1 MSLVPNETQS
11 RKRAERRDAR
21 PRDTHVLIKKNCSH
35 DLERDTHGRCGTQAT
50 YHGGWHHRTRIIVLA
65 GFVGSLGVCTLLV
78 TSFKVRASESAPF
91 GPSIGAQEST
101 QTLPILVA
109 ARNTDPAFA
118 RGGGSVTVVDHVAL
132 SADTSPF
139 DHLSERN
146 KPANPDQISWY
157 SVQEG
162 NTLSEIASMFG
173 VSVNTIVWANG
184 LKSGT
189 DIRPGQTLLILPI
202 SGVQHTVRDGDT
214 VASIAKR
221 YGGDAQEILAYNN
234 LPENEPL
241 EVGAH
246 ITVPGGA
253 IEEEKPKAKPSRT
266 KGTVTSSGP
275 SISGYYIHPIPGAVR
290 TQGIHG
296 YNAVDYGAPVGTPI
310 VASAAGTVI
319 VSRAGGMWN
328 GGYGNYVVIDHPN
341 GTQTLYA
348 HNSSNEVW
356 QGQSVVA
363 GQIIGYVGNTGR
375 STGPHL
381 HFEVRGAKNPF

>member
-1 MSLVPNETQS
+1 M
-11 RKRAERRDAR
+11 
-21 PRDTHVLIKKNCSH
+21 
-35 DLERDTHGRCGTQAT
+35 T
-50 YHGGWHHRTRIIVLA
+50 YHGDRHHRARVIVLA
-65 GFVGSLGVCTLLV
+65 VVIISLGTVVLTAN
-78 TSFKVRASESAPF
+78 SFNVRASEQTYAEPV
-91 GPSIGAQEST
+91 SIAQESS

-109 ARNTDPAFA
+109 ARHTDPTRS
-118 RGGGSVTVVDHVAL
+118 RGGGSVVVVDQVAL
-132 SADTSPF
+132 ATDVSPF
-139 DHLSERN
+139 EHLSERDR
-146 KPANPDQISWY
+146 PANPDQISWY

-162 NTLSEIASMFG
+162 NTLSEIAAMFG

-202 SGVQHTVRDGDT
+202 SGVQHTVREGDT

-221 YGGDAQEILAYNN
+221 YGGDAQEIFAYNN
-234 LPENEPL
+234 LPEGDPL
-241 EVGAH
+241 VVGAH

-253 IEEEKPKAKPSRT
+253 IEEEKPKAKPSRV

-275 SISGYYIHPIPGAVR
+275 SISGYYIHPVPGAVR

-328 GGYGNYVVIDHPN
+328 GGYGNYVVIDHSN

-348 HNSSNEVW
+348 HNDSNEVW

>member
-1 MSLVPNETQS
+1 MRLPLEGTTAPHKTL
-11 RKRAERRDAR
+11 RII
-21 PRDTHVLIKKNCSH
+21 DTRLH
-35 DLERDTHGRCGTQAT
+35 DLGTDTRSSQNTQVT
-50 YHGGWHHRTRIIVLA
+50 HTLGDRHYRTRIIVL
-65 GFVGSLGVCTLLV
+65 VGLIASLGLFAGTA
-78 TSFKVRASESAPF
+78 TSFKVRASETSSVAHPLAAAEESA
-91 GPSIGAQEST
+91 
-101 QTLPILVA
+101 QTMAVLTA
-109 ARNTDPAFA
+109 ARHIDPSRA
-118 RGGGSVTVVDHVAL
+118 RGGGGVTVVDQVAL
-132 SADTSPF
+132 AAEASPF
-139 DHLSERN
+139 VDLHERER
-146 KPANPDQISWY
+146 PANPEQISWY

-162 NTLSEIASMFG
+162 NTLSEVAAMFN
-173 VSVNTIVWANG
+173 VSVNTVVWANG

-189 DIRPGQTLLILPI
+189 DIHPGQTLLILPI
-202 SGVQHTVRDGDT
+202 SGVQHTVRAGDT
-214 VASIAKR
+214 ASSIAKR
-221 YGGDAQEILAYNN
+221 YGGDAKEILAYNN
-234 LPENEPL
+234 LSEDESL
-241 EVGAH
+241 VVGER

-253 IEEEKPKAKPSRT
+253 IEEEKPKAKPSRS

-275 SISGYYIHPIPGAVR
+275 SISGYFIHPVAGAVR

-296 YNAVDYGAPVGTPI
+296 YNAVDYGAAVGTPI

-319 VSRAGGMWN
+319 VSRAGDLWN